1 MNLTPEQLAEAKAM
15 IEAAAANNGGGTKPD
30 GWGLAP
36 AASFGA
42 PQPAN
47 VSGGGPRAVMIP
59 IKIPAANGG
68 SIRVYLEFP
77 GEAAANPQALMGLL
91 GQLAQSMPL
100 DVWMPKNNFGGGGY
114 RNGGGGGGWGGGNGG
129 NRGW

>member
-1 MNLTPEQLAEAKAM
+1 MTLTAEQLAEAKAM
-15 IEAAAANNGGGTKPD
+15 IEAAAAANGGGGAAPG

-36 AASFGA
+36 AASFGPTQQ
-42 PQPAN
+42 PQ
-47 VSGGGPRAVMIP
+47 VQGPRAVMIP
-59 IKIPAANGG
+59 IKIPTPNGG

-77 GEAAANPQALMGLL
+77 GEAAANPQTLMGLL

-100 DVWMPKNNFGGGGY
+100 DVWVPKNNYDGGGY
-114 RNGGGGGGWGGGNGG
+114 RNGRGRGWGDGNGG